1 MHFGKKRK
9 QKADPQDAP
18 WQNAFCSGQ
27 AEPAAKPVSGA
38 AGTDCH
44 FGGTVLVDRKER
56 PGLCREQAQPEAAL
70 ECIGFAQTV
79 PLLQFPFLI
88 GRSSQGVSLC
98 ILDNKKVGRRHAVI
112 LCSGGQYYIRDL
124 TSLNHVYVDGEQIPP
139 EKDIPLHD
147 QAKIALGD
155 EEFIFHLTANGMR
168 K

>member
-1 MHFGKKRK
+1 MENR
-9 QKADPQDAP
+9 
-18 WQNAFCSGQ
+18 
-27 AEPAAKPVSGA
+27 
-38 AGTDCH
+38 
-44 FGGTVLVDRKER
+44 ER
-56 PGLCREQAQPEAAL
+56 ENIQPEAAL

-98 ILDNKKVGRRHAVI
+98 IADNKKVGRRHAVI
-112 LCSGGQYYIRDL
+112 LYRDGQYYIRDL